1 MMALLSLPIA
11 KALSSEVTQIEQRLM
26 GINQSMASLDGFDD
40 KEMLTALSHLAS
52 QTEQILA
59 DISYRFSATNAYYDL
74 VCSRIAQL
82 KEQEISNKER
92 LSEFV
97 TRRLSPGVKTCQA
110 LTRRLDALACRIE
123 RASGLLQ
130 TRVDLSIEQ
139 QNQKLL
145 AAINQRGEVQL
156 RLQQVVEGVSIV
168 AIVYYSMSL
177 LDYVLNALASIDLAL
192 NETLVKGAAVPVLL
206 VFTWLVMRFFIRV
219 IKKQTG

>member
-97 TRRLSPGVKTCQA
+97 LS
-110 LTRRLDALACRIE
+110 LIH
-123 RASGLLQ
+123 
-130 TRVDLSIEQ
+130 I
-139 QNQKLL
+139 
-145 AAINQRGEVQL
+145 
-156 RLQQVVEGVSIV
+156 
-168 AIVYYSMSL
+168 
-177 LDYVLNALASIDLAL
+177 
-192 NETLVKGAAVPVLL
+192 
-206 VFTWLVMRFFIRV
+206 
-219 IKKQTG
+219 